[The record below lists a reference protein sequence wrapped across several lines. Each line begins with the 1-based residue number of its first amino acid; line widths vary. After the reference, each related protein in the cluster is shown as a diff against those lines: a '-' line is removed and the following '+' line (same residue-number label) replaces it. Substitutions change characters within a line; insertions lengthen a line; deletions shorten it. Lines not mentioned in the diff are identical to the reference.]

1 MLLQSSSL
9 GKFLQE
15 RRQGFGIIFLIVC
28 MVLDYSRLEVQ
39 TYLVTVLDAA
49 RVWTNQYGKP
59 EIDAVAEEDA
69 CERLGNDTVDPGTH

>member
-28 MVLDYSRLEVQ
+28 MVLDYSCLEVQ
-39 TYLVTVLDAA
+39 TYLVTVLDAV

-59 EIDAVAEEDA
+59 EIDAVARR
-69 CERLGNDTVDPGTH
+69 CVRTTGQRHR